1 MNSYQNSY
9 LYQIMLIYLSFFLL
23 VNISYSAPLS
33 LCTKAT
39 FSYIKDSSINS
50 KTCNL
55 PSLSNTY
62 PAAVNSAFFDSN
74 NKCGVCYEMVGPFG
88 AVKIRVEDSTT
99 DANDDVNIPHFKLGA
114 NATFSLLGLTNTN
127 ELDESR
133 KISVSLRMISCDYSG
148 NLKILTGGDNY
159 EGYGFSCLAFN
170 NNIAISSIRMR
181 ENGGTS
187 FIKLERNS
195 KNYFAYDKG
204 DMISYPVNIRI
215 NSITG
220 EIANVT
226 VNSKDSDET
235 YDSDGNFK
243 NQDGSLYSI
252 DTFKK
257 DRDSQAERCCSV
269 DYSGFYSIYVNGVL
283 NSNYQTENHN
293 STVSE
298 SSSKTIDINFSN
310 YGKYIIKPKMPIRA
324 DQFISISLS
333 LKANKVC
340 RECLFISSYGKN
352 TDNKIQ
358 IQNVDTSK
366 NYQYT
371 LNDLGTES
379 NTFNGI
385 ILYTKDSTININLE
399 NIELIEN
406 SNAPNTELCL
416 GNQTGWYPTIPPSE
430 IIVATT
436 IINKDDKKIEVN
448 ILNMS
453 LLNETY
459 ISVNCENFTIIN
471 NELIELN
478 FSSTNYTFM
487 TKQCIFNISN
497 NTNYTDSFTCQ
508 IENISNII
516 NGEYTVQTPT
526 NNKYHLNKNEKIII
540 NNGTLKYIYSSNIP
554 VIDTVIVPNTNNE
567 IIIINSV
574 NSLINKGD
582 SILFRINPI
591 NRYYYNNIDQIILM
605 DNKNNNALYLKK
617 CQGNSVGDNITA
629 ITCVVSDNILKGN
642 YTSLASGQD
651 IKLGQSQTI
660 NLTSESNIGGF
671 ISQDIQQVINANI
684 SRRDK
689 INFKI
694 KLNVLYYNQTL
705 IPNSIFPYEI
715 NISGI
720 KKEQNILNS
729 NLINY
734 DSQFQFQNCTMGN
747 YSKNDSQAIEGIS
760 CNLADFIPAGIYS
773 KLSSEGFDI
782 NPNNRV
788 NLDFPNNFNKSES
801 YIGVGGGTYNEEES
815 SSSSKTWI
823 VWVVLACL
831 VAVLGGVFLTIFC
844 INRKKN
850 KEEDN
855 NDSNVNESGE
865 NKINNSNEINLGN
878 DNNKKKENNENNDNS
893 VSQSQSQSS

>member
-1 MNSYQNSY
+1 
-9 LYQIMLIYLSFFLL
+9 
-23 VNISYSAPLS
+23 
-33 LCTKAT
+33 
-39 FSYIKDSSINS
+39 
-50 KTCNL
+50 
-55 PSLSNTY
+55 
-62 PAAVNSAFFDSN
+62 
-74 NKCGVCYEMVGPFG
+74 
-88 AVKIRVEDSTT
+88 
-99 DANDDVNIPHFKLGA
+99 
-114 NATFSLLGLTNTN
+114 
-127 ELDESR
+127 
-133 KISVSLRMISCDYSG
+133 
-148 NLKILTGGDNY
+148 
-159 EGYGFSCLAFN
+159 
-170 NNIAISSIRMR
+170 
-181 ENGGTS
+181 
-187 FIKLERNS
+187 
-195 KNYFAYDKG
+195 
-204 DMISYPVNIRI
+204 
-215 NSITG
+215 
-220 EIANVT
+220 
-226 VNSKDSDET
+226 
-235 YDSDGNFK
+235 
-243 NQDGSLYSI
+243 
-252 DTFKK
+252 
-257 DRDSQAERCCSV
+257 
-269 DYSGFYSIYVNGVL
+269 
-283 NSNYQTENHN
+283 
-293 STVSE
+293 
-298 SSSKTIDINFSN
+298 
-310 YGKYIIKPKMPIRA
+310 
-324 DQFISISLS
+324 
-333 LKANKVC
+333 
-340 RECLFISSYGKN
+340 
-352 TDNKIQ
+352 
-358 IQNVDTSK
+358 
-366 NYQYT
+366 
-371 LNDLGTES
+371 
-379 NTFNGI
+379 
-385 ILYTKDSTININLE
+385 
-399 NIELIEN
+399 
-406 SNAPNTELCL
+406 
-416 GNQTGWYPTIPPSE
+416 
-430 IIVATT
+430 
-436 IINKDDKKIEVN
+436 
-448 ILNMS
+448 MS

-459 ISVNCENFTIIN
+459 ISVNCENFMIIN

-497 NTNYTDSFTCQ
+497 NTNYTDSFSCQ

-760 CNLADFIPAGIYS
+760 CNLADFI
-773 KLSSEGFDI
+773 
-782 NPNNRV
+782 
-788 NLDFPNNFNKSES
+788 
-801 YIGVGGGTYNEEES
+801 ES